1 MLSPIY
7 ATTTPCWIE
16 LFAISI
22 AVYFPLSS
30 VVTLYTLFPNVIV
43 IVAFAIGFL
52 FSSSKYP
59 IIYILSPS
67 FKGGLGIIDNVV
79 FSLRTLND
87 VFIIL
92 GLCVLLPW
100 YATVTSRVSS
110 IVVLYIYS
118 YSPWASVVTWY
129 VSLFIL
135 ILMFVFGIIFPNSSL
150 SVPFIDTFLSTVVF
164 ATGFTVIF
172 VFIFT
177 T

>member
-1 MLSPIY
+1 MFNEVAYLLSPIY
-7 ATTTPCWIE
+7 ATTTLCWIE

-92 GLCVLLPW
+92 GLCVYIHIHPEHQLLFDMFH
-100 YATVTSRVSS
+100 Y
-110 IVVLYIYS
+110 
-118 YSPWASVVTWY
+118 
-129 VSLFIL
+129 LFL
-135 ILMFVFGIIFPNSSL
+135 F
-150 SVPFIDTFLSTVVF
+150 
-164 ATGFTVIF
+164 
-172 VFIFT
+172 
-177 T
+177 